1 MKDSGGIK
9 KRNNKKGKA
18 KAVRKKRNIK
28 AARMMTLKLR
38 EKNKKQKSRV
48 SGEIFRALDAKRG

>member
-9 KRNNKKGKA
+9 KRNNKKGKT

-28 AARMMTLKLR
+28 AARMMILKLSWCKKK
-38 EKNKKQKSRV
+38 EKKVES
-48 SGEIFRALDAKRG
+48 

>member
-9 KRNNKKGKA
+9 KRNNKMGKT

>member
-9 KRNNKKGKA
+9 KRNNKKGKT

-48 SGEIFRALDAKRG
+48 SGEIFRAWDAKRG